1 MKELIEFGNLIFA
14 PIKHLILFPST
25 LQVATPNELFG
36 KPEIIGTEFSRL
48 LSISFTIASD

>member
-1 MKELIEFGNLIFA
+1 MKDLIEFGNLIFA
-14 PIKHLILFPST
+14 PIKHVILFPST